1 MASRRPQPYY
11 RSFNLRSRL
20 VAALLVTGLLVLA
33 GRAVQLQVY
42 STDFLNGQAAA
53 RHLRIATIAAT
64 RGPIKDRN
72 GEPLAVSTPVD
83 SVWVN
88 PRQLVELPEQVPAL
102 AAVLRLD
109 AGELTER
116 LTRNVGREFLY
127 LRRHMN
133 PAEATE
139 VQSLRIPGVHLL
151 REYRR
156 YYPAGEV
163 TGHLLGFTNV
173 DDEGQEGLEL
183 AFDNW
188 LRGQPG
194 RKKVLRDRLGRIVEQ
209 VESIELPRPGGELVA
224 SLDLRIQYLAY
235 REVKAA
241 VQQHAA
247 ASGIAVVLDV
257 QTGEVLAMVNQPA
270 FNPNDRSQLDPAR
283 YRNRAITDIIEPGS
297 TLKPVLVAAALES
310 GQYTRDSR
318 IDSGPG
324 FLQVG
329 SLRIEDKQKLG
340 RMDFATLL
348 ARSSNVGSTIVALSL
363 EPEYFHDSLRRFG
376 VGRLTA
382 SGFPGESAG
391 LLPHYRN
398 WRRINQA
405 TLGYGYGLAMTP
417 LQLAQAYAVLAGDG
431 LYRPVSL
438 VKVQQAPIARR
449 VISPEHA
456 RAVTTMLEQVVSSE
470 GTGLKAAVSGYRVAG
485 KTGTARKLTAAGYV
499 DNRHT
504 AVFAGMVP
512 VSAPRLAIV
521 VIVDD
526 PRSGAFFGGDV
537 AAPVF
542 STIAAGALRLLAVP
556 PDALPPANGPAGNAI
571 IAQMP

>member
-1 MASRRPQPYY
+1 MATRRQQPYY
-11 RSFNLRSRL
+11 RSFNLRSRV
-20 VAALLVTGLLVLA
+20 VAALLVAGVLVLA

-42 STDFLNGQAAA
+42 STGFLNEQAAA
-53 RHLRIATIAAT
+53 RHLRVATIAAT

-88 PRQLVELPEQVPAL
+88 PRQLVELAEQVPAL
-102 AAVLRLD
+102 AATLKMD
-109 AGELTER
+109 AVELTER

-127 LRRHMN
+127 VRRHMN
-133 PAEATE
+133 PAEAAE
-139 VQSLRIPGVHLL
+139 VQALRIPGVHLL

-163 TGHLLGFTNV
+163 TGHLLGFTNI

-209 VESIELPRPGGELVA
+209 VESIELPRPGGELVT

-247 ASGIAVVLDV
+247 ASGTAVVLDV
-257 QTGEVLAMVNQPA
+257 HTGEVLAMVNQPA
-270 FNPNDRSQLDPAR
+270 FNPNDRAQLDPAR
-283 YRNRAITDIIEPGS
+283 YRNRAITDIVEPGS
-297 TLKPVLVAAALES
+297 TLKPMLIAAALES

-391 LLPHYRN
+391 LLPRYRS

-405 TLGYGYGLAMTP
+405 TLGYGYGLAVTP

-438 VKVQQAPIARR
+438 VKVDQSPIARR
-449 VISPEHA
+449 VVSPEHA
-456 RAVTTMLEQVVSSE
+456 QAVMSMLEQVVSSE

-485 KTGTARKLTAAGYV
+485 KTGTARKLTATGYV
-499 DNRHT
+499 DDRHT
-504 AVFAGMVP
+504 AVFAGMAP

-526 PRSGAFFGGDV
+526 PRSGVFFGGDV

-542 STIAAGALRLLAVP
+542 SNIAAGALRLLAVP
-556 PDALPPANGPAGNAI
+556 PDSLPRGSGAAGNAI